1 MHAPLISSWSGNN
14 GPFGGWSAVLVL
26 AAVLLAPALAPAQVE
41 EFNEQEALGNKPE
54 RVEWFSRLGFGMFIH
69 WSVDSQLGSV
79 ISHSLV
85 GADEDYCRRFFEELP
100 KTFDPDQYDPE
111 AWADLAKLAGMKYVV
126 FTTKHHS
133 GFCMFDTDTTDFSIM
148 HTPYG
153 KDVTRQLVE
162 AFRSRGIA
170 IGFYFSPDDFWFL
183 WKQGTVIGRRRPGV
197 LPQENPE
204 LMKHDRAQLRELLTN
219 YGPVDIMFIDGK
231 AEGLRELC
239 WQLQPNL
246 VVTRGAI
253 PTPEQHVPGVAIEGV
268 WESCMTMGTQWQY
281 KPTNESY
288 KSGTEVIE
296 RLIETRAK
304 GGNLLMNVGPHPD
317 GRIPPEQEARL
328 REVALWNFINGE
340 AVYGVEP
347 WIVTHEENIW
357 FTKKRSADT
366 VSAIVT
372 KPNWPRG
379 QRREITLQSV
389 KAGDETTVEI
399 LGQTGE
405 VLEYSPK
412 TDPKARWTQDDR
424 GLHISAMRAQRI
436 YNDSKWPNP
445 VVLKITDAEPAGVPP
460 VVVTRGAKA
469 AEGGKATL
477 GGELIELG
485 DADKVEVG
493 FEYRFRHDPT
503 QPLAEADPWRSTT
516 LKPQTEPAPFEL
528 ELSDLEPG
536 RAYEYRAKVKHPRM
550 TLYGDRKRFKCP

>member
-1 MHAPLISSWSGNN
+1 MPTTHPIETRSFPRIGSRPVCLA
-14 GPFGGWSAVLVL
+14 L
-26 AAVLLAPALAPAQVE
+26 AAMLFLPAAARGQVE
-41 EFNEQEALGNKPE
+41 EFNEQTSLGNKPE
-54 RVEWFSRLGFGMFIH
+54 RVEWFSELGFGMFIH

-100 KTFDPDQYDPE
+100 KTFDPEHYDPE
-111 AWADLAKLAGMKYVV
+111 DWANLAKLAGMKYVV

-133 GFCMFDTDTTDFSIM
+133 GFCMYDTKTTDFSIM

-153 KDVTRQLVE
+153 KDITRQLVD
-162 AFRSRGIA
+162 AFRKRGIA

-183 WKQGTVIGRRRPGV
+183 WKQGTVIGRRRAGV
-197 LPQENPE
+197 LPQENPP
-204 LMKHDRAQLRELLTN
+204 LMEHDQAQIRELLTK
-219 YGPVDIMFIDGK
+219 YGPIDIMFIDGK

-239 WQLQPNL
+239 WELQPNI

-317 GRIPPEQEARL
+317 GHIPPEQEARL
-328 REVALWNFINGE
+328 REVALWTFINGD

-357 FTKKRSADT
+357 LTKKRGANT
-366 VSAIVT
+366 VFAIVT
-372 KPNWPRG
+372 NPNWPRG
-379 QRREITLQSV
+379 QRRELTLQSI
-389 KAGDETTVEI
+389 KAGPNTTVEI
-399 LGQTGE
+399 LGQTGK
-405 VLEYSPK
+405 VLEYSPS
-412 TDPKARWTQDDR
+412 TDPKARFTQDDQ
-424 GLHISAMRAQRI
+424 GLRISAMRAQRI

-445 VVLKITDAEPAGVPP
+445 VVLKITDARPAGVPP
-460 VVVTRGAKA
+460 VVVTQGAKPA
-469 AEGGKATL
+469 QEGKAL
-477 GGELIELG
+477 VHGRLVQLG
-485 DADKVEVG
+485 DAESVEVG
-493 FEYRFRHDPT
+493 FEYRLRHDPT
-503 QPLAEADPWRSTT
+503 QPLAEADPWHPTT
-516 LKPQTEPAPFEL
+516 VKAQDKPGTFEL
-528 ELSDLEPG
+528 ELSGLKPG
-536 RAYEYRAKVKHPRM
+536 EAYEYRAKVKHPRM
-550 TLYGDRKRFKCP
+550 TLYGDRKGFKAR